1 MAEWKR
7 NVADDHKT
15 LMHLLIL
22 FTTSENSSLQAGNC
36 RPCDT
41 GKRVWF
47 SESIVVQA
55 EGKRVTATNF
65 LNENLVPIISTVSNF
80 LCRDTY
86 MCIKMV

>member
-36 RPCDT
+36 RSCDT
-41 GKRVWF
+41 CKRVWF

-55 EGKRVTATNF
+55 EGKRVNCDSYLF
-65 LNENLVPIISTVSNF
+65 FKRKSCSNNKYSKQF
-80 LCRDTY
+80 F
-86 MCIKMV
+86 M